1 VRRRPFFFMLAAV
14 FLGLV
19 VAGLVL
25 GELGDIAFNGSM
37 L

>member
-1 VRRRPFFFMLAAV
+1 MLAAV

-19 VAGLVL
+19 VAGLAL